1 MPELPQHP
9 DSTEPTGRGPRPTL
23 RTVLVV
29 VVVILLVATFIILHL
44 TGVLG
49 AGQHS

>member
-9 DSTEPTGRGPRPTL
+9 DSTEPATGGPRRTL
-23 RTVLVV
+23 RTVVVV
-29 VVVILLVATFIILHL
+29 VVVILLVGTFVVLHL